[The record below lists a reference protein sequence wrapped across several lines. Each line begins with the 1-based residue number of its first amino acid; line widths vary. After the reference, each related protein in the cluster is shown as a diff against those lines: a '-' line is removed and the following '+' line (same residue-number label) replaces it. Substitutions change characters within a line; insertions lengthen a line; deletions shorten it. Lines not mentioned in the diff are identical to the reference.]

1 MADGSSNLSAST
13 TLRTPTS
20 SRSSYKLL
28 MKASINEMVL
38 EGFCHRAENAYDNN
52 NYDKKYDSSHIVE
65 RSCKSVERWLEEK
78 SSALDW
84 YFNEISMGMEHFE
97 LEIDNDQQQVGLFFV
112 ENKQHDYIQNVRY
125 GILKMAIGRCTEH
138 NENTSLGSEVCTWSL
153 SIFKKI
159 QKLFLRH
166 HKIRLWCCNMSMAS
180 NCSTVCWGKGVKTM
194 NRVNRSLH
202 IVSIKASRKGCCDKP
217 SHDDTVLNILLLP
230 FGSPFYVFKPTI
242 DLASQMNYTHSKCAI
257 RRSIHTIHIQTIFL

>member
-1 MADGSSNLSAST
+1 MEGAQSIT
-13 TLRTPTS
+13 KTLILDQRFALGLCPF
-20 SRSSYKLL
+20 SRKYK
-28 MKASINEMVL
+28 
-38 EGFCHRAENAYDNN
+38 
-52 NYDKKYDSSHIVE
+52 NY
-65 RSCKSVERWLEEK
+65 SCV
-78 SSALDW
+78 
-84 YFNEISMGMEHFE
+84 
-97 LEIDNDQQQVGLFFV
+97 FV
-112 ENKQHDYIQNVRY
+112 A
-125 GILKMAIGRCTEH
+125 G
-138 NENTSLGSEVCTWSL
+138 
-153 SIFKKI
+153 
-159 QKLFLRH
+159 H

-180 NCSTVCWGKGVKTM
+180 NCSTVCWGKGVKNM